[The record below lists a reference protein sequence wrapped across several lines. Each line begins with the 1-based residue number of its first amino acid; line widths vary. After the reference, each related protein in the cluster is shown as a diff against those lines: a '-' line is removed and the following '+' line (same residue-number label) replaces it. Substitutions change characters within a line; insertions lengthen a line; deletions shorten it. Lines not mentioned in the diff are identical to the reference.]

1 MSKKTWEME
10 QLETKLSQA
19 VTLMAEVSGIWERMS
34 EQDSESVTVNY
45 PFEQSFD
52 EMVNSLIM
60 WKADLIDYNKAN
72 E

>member
-10 QLETKLSQA
+10 QLEMKLSQA
-19 VTLMAEVSGIWERMS
+19 VTLLAEVSAIWERMG
-34 EQDSESVTVNY
+34 ENDNDSVTVNY

-60 WKADLIDYNKAN
+60 WKADLIDYNK

>member
-10 QLETKLSQA
+10 QLESKLSQA
-19 VTLMAEVSGIWERMS
+19 VTLLAEVSGIWERMS
-34 EQDSESVTVNY
+34 EQDSDSVTVNY

-52 EMVNSLIM
+52 EMVSSLIM
-60 WKADLIDYNKAN
+60 WKADLIDYNK